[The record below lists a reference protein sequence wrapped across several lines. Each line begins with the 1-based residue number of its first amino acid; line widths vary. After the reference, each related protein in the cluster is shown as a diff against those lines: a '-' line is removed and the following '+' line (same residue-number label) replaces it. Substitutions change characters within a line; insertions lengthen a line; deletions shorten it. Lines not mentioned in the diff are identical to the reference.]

1 MLELFQNLFAPP
13 RHMILL
19 IAAAWIGLTLAE
31 KRSERHSVGKD
42 NLNNLTFYGL
52 LAFVIGGRVSFVL
65 QNIAIFIKKPI
76 DIVSINPDLFDP
88 LGAVATALLV
98 ALVYGQRKG
107 LSLWSTLDALTP
119 FFAVVAVGLG
129 LSRLASGAGFG
140 KETDIAWGIHQW
152 NAVRHPT
159 QLYETLASLLTF
171 GLLWRIRR
179 IPRPGILF
187 LAFAALTSASQLI
200 VQTFRA
206 EGIILP
212 NGIIREQ
219 VTAWVVL
226 AVSFVL
232 IEARFLSQKV
242 REQAP

>member
-31 KRSERHSVGKD
+31 KRSERHSVSKD
-42 NLNNLTFYGL
+42 DLNNLTFYGL
-52 LAFVIGGRVSFVL
+52 LAFVIGGRVSFIL
-65 QNIAIFIKKPI
+65 QNFAIFVKKPI
-76 DIVSINPDLFDP
+76 DIVSINPDLFDV
-88 LGAVATALLV
+88 LGAVIAALLV
-98 ALVYGQRKG
+98 MLVYGQRKG
-107 LSLWSTLDALTP
+107 LPLWNTLDALTP
-119 FFAVVAVGLG
+119 FLAVLAVGLG

-140 KETDIAWGIHQW
+140 KETDLAWGIQQW
-152 NAVRHPT
+152 NAARHPT
-159 QLYETLASLLTF
+159 QIYETLASLLTF

-179 IPRPGILF
+179 IPHPGVLF
-187 LAFAALTSASQLI
+187 LSFAALTSASQLI

-206 EGIILP
+206 EGAILL

-232 IEARFLSQKV
+232 IEARLSSRKQK
-242 REQAP
+242 AD

>member
-19 IAAAWIGLTLAE
+19 IAAAWFGLTLAE
-31 KRSERHSVGKD
+31 KRSERHGVGKD
-42 NLNNLTFYGL
+42 HLNNLTFYGL

-65 QNIAIFIKKPI
+65 QNIAAFVKKPI
-76 DIVSINPDLFDP
+76 DVISINPDLFDP
-88 LGAVATALLV
+88 LGAVVTALLV
-98 ALVYGQRKG
+98 MLVYGQRK
-107 LSLWSTLDALTP
+107 SLPLWNTLDALTP
-119 FFAVVAVGLG
+119 FFAILAIGLG

-140 KETDIAWGIHQW
+140 KETDLAWGIQQW

-171 GLLWRIRR
+171 GLVWLLKRN
-179 IPRPGILF
+179 PRPGILF
-187 LAFAALTSASQLI
+187 LLFAALTAATQLI

-206 EGIILP
+206 NSAIILD
-212 NGIIREQ
+212 GIIREQ

-226 AVSFVL
+226 AVSFIL
-232 IEARFLSQKV
+232 IEARLSSKKQQ
-242 REQAP
+242 E

>member
-31 KRSERHSVGKD
+31 KRSERHGVGKD
-42 NLNNLTFYGL
+42 DLNNLTFYGL
-52 LAFVIGGRVSFVL
+52 LAFILGGRVSFVL
-65 QNIAIFIKKPI
+65 QNFAVFAKKPL
-76 DIVSINPDLFDP
+76 DILSINPDLFDP
-88 LGAVATALLV
+88 FGAVVTALLV
-98 ALVYGQRKG
+98 MLVYGQRKG
-107 LSLWSTLDALTP
+107 LSLWNTLDALTP
-119 FFAVVAVGLG
+119 FLAILAVGLG
-129 LSRLASGAGFG
+129 LSRLASGASFG
-140 KETDIAWGIHQW
+140 KETDLPWGIYQW
-152 NAVRHPT
+152 NATRHPA

-187 LAFAALTSASQLI
+187 LAFAALTAASQLVI
-200 VQTFRA
+200 QAFRA
-206 EGIILP
+206 NSAIIL
-212 NGIIREQ
+212 NGLSQEQ

-232 IEARFLSQKV
+232 IEARLSSKKQ
-242 REQAP
+242 REQAT

>member
-31 KRSERHSVGKD
+31 KRSERHGVSRD
-42 NLNNLTFYGL
+42 DINNLTFYGL
-52 LAFVIGGRVSFVL
+52 LAFVLGGRVSFVL
-65 QNIAIFIKKPI
+65 QNFAVFVKKPI
-76 DIVSINPDLFDP
+76 DIISINPDLFDAF
-88 LGAVATALLV
+88 GAVVAALLV
-98 ALVYGQRKG
+98 MLVYGQRKG
-107 LSLWSTLDALTP
+107 LSLWNTLDALTP
-119 FFAVVAVGLG
+119 FFAILAVGLG
-129 LSRLASGAGFG
+129 LSRLASGASFG
-140 KETDIAWGIHQW
+140 KETDLPWGIYQW
-152 NAVRHPT
+152 NATRHPT

-171 GLLWRIRR
+171 SLLWLVKRN
-179 IPRPGILF
+179 PRPGILF

-206 EGIILP
+206 NSAIIL
-212 NGIIREQ
+212 NGLSQEQ

-232 IEARFLSQKV
+232 IEARFSSKKL